1 MLSYWATQKELW
13 MRLKEILENGHANK
27 TFTNFENVLKCGG
40 FFVKNCTIKV
50 GRKSRS
56 VKNGP
61 KSLQIFSTGE
71 INPLPIVLCVPGNP
85 RKVPLI
91 ICQAFLGGIK
101 GGTPIFEEKLER
113 GITSKTPQLVNQPT
127 NTDSKSWQRNLS
139 FSPSPLSSTT
149 ENTRKKASQV

>member
-1 MLSYWATQKELW
+1 MLSHWATQKELW
-13 MRLKEILENGHANK
+13 MRLIEIWKNAHANK
-27 TFTNFENVLKCGG
+27 TFTNFVNVLKMRS
-40 FFVKNCTIKV
+40 FLQKKCTIKV
-50 GRKSRS
+50 FRKSRS
-56 VKNGP
+56 VKNGS

-91 ICQAFLGGIK
+91 ICQAFLSGIK
-101 GGTPIFEEKLER
+101 GGTPIFQEKLER

-139 FSPSPLSSTT
+139 FSP
-149 ENTRKKASQV
+149 